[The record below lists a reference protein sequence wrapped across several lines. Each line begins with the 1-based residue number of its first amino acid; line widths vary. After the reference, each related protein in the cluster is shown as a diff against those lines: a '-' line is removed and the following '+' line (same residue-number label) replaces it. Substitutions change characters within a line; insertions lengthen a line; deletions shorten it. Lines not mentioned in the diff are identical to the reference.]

1 MLTSYINQAMRDLVS
16 DASNVDLEMP
26 AKMAF
31 ERKQNISTMRLQKL

>member
-1 MLTSYINQAMRDLVS
+1 MRDLAS
-16 DASNVDLEMP
+16 DALNVDLEMP